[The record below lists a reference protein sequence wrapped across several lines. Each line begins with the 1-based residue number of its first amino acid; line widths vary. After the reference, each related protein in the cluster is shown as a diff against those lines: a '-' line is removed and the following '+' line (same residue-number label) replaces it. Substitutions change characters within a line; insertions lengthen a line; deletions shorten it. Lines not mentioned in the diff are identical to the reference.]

1 METILLLLTFK
12 DTHHN
17 QSVANSTSPDISE
30 LATNS
35 TCHTDRRVFLV
46 SNERVEQ
53 EQDDHIRLYLRE
65 IGQHKLL
72 TKEDE
77 VALSQKI
84 ERGSKAR
91 SILTQV
97 DTITEDLVNWQ
108 TIGTKTDGASENKV
122 AVAAT
127 KRNQATLLK
136 RYAKQLKEID
146 KAISDLKGTQRL
158 KTLNGDL
165 LGSPPD
171 EATVKSNG
179 AARLK
184 GTGKSA
190 SAKFGSAKTGNAKS
204 GSAKTGSNIE
214 KQEVA
219 RLLSEVEE
227 IQKQHRFLRRL
238 VSDSEQAE
246 TQFINSNLRLVVSIA
261 KKYQASRLPLLDLI
275 QEGNLGLIHAVTKFE
290 WQKGFKFSTYA
301 TWWIRQAI
309 TRGIANTS
317 RTIRLP
323 VHAGDIIA
331 RMQKARSN
339 LEAKHG
345 RPATLDELAKELNME
360 TDKVSEV
367 LQFAGDPISL
377 SEPLRENNDA
387 QIGDIVE
394 DTKAEAPDVTAHRS
408 LMPKET
414 EKMMR
419 ALNHREQ
426 DILTMRFGIKTGQS
440 KTLEEVGD
448 ALELTRERVR
458 QIEARAMSKLR
469 HPSSDINTRDIFN
482 A

>member
-1 METILLLLTFK
+1 M
-12 DTHHN
+12 
-17 QSVANSTSPDISE
+17 
-30 LATNS
+30 
-35 TCHTDRRVFLV
+35 

-97 DTITEDLVNWQ
+97 DTITEELGNWQ

-136 RYAKQLKEID
+136 QYAKQLKEID

-165 LGSPPD
+165 LGAPPD
-171 EATVKSNG
+171 ETTVKGNG
-179 AARLK
+179 ATRLK
-184 GTGKSA
+184 GSG
-190 SAKFGSAKTGNAKS
+190 KS
-204 GSAKTGSNIE
+204 GSAKTSNAKSGSSKSDDAAR

-227 IQKQHRFLRRL
+227 IQRHHRFLRRL
-238 VSDSEQAE
+238 VNDSEQAE

>member
-1 METILLLLTFK
+1 MSK
-12 DTHHN
+12 
-17 QSVANSTSPDISE
+17 
-30 LATNS
+30 
-35 TCHTDRRVFLV
+35 
-46 SNERVEQ
+46 ERVEQ

-84 ERGSKAR
+84 ERGGKAR
-91 SILTQV
+91 RILYQI
-97 DTITEDLVNWQ
+97 DKITEDLENWQ
-108 TIGTKTDGASENKV
+108 TIDPKTDAGASESS
-122 AVAAT
+122 AALAT
-127 KRNQATLLK
+127 AKRDQASLLK
-136 RYAKQLKEID
+136 QYNKQLGEID
-146 KAISDLKGTQRL
+146 SAITDLKSTQRL

-165 LGSPPD
+165 LGLPPD
-171 EATVKSNG
+171 ETAIKSHG
-179 AARLK
+179 AAKRGSAK
-184 GTGKSA
+184 SGTKAGNKAA
-190 SAKFGSAKTGNAKS
+190 SAKSKS
-204 GSAKTGSNIE
+204 EAE

-219 RLLSEVEE
+219 RLLTEMEE
-227 IQKQHRFLRRL
+227 RQKHQRFLRRL
-238 VSDSEQAE
+238 VSESEQAE

-331 RMQKARSN
+331 RMQKARSH
-339 LEAKHG
+339 LEAMHG

-367 LQFAGDPISL
+367 LQFAGDPVSL

-394 DTKAEAPDVTAHRS
+394 DTKVEAPDVAAQRS

-426 DILTMRFGIKTGQS
+426 DILTMRFGIKTGQA
-440 KTLEEVGD
+440 KTLEEVGE

>member
-1 METILLLLTFK
+1 MSK
-12 DTHHN
+12 
-17 QSVANSTSPDISE
+17 
-30 LATNS
+30 
-35 TCHTDRRVFLV
+35 
-46 SNERVEQ
+46 ERVEQ

-65 IGQHKLL
+65 IGRHPLL

-91 SILTQV
+91 RILYQI
-97 DTITEDLVNWQ
+97 DKITEGLENWQ
-108 TIGTKTDGASENKV
+108 MIDPKTDAGVSESR
-122 AVAAT
+122 AALAAA
-127 KRNQATLLK
+127 KRNQTRLLK
-136 RYAKQLKEID
+136 LRNKQLDEID
-146 KAISDLKGTQRL
+146 KAIADLKGTQRF
-158 KTLNGDL
+158 KTLDGDL
-165 LGSPPD
+165 LGLPPG
-171 EATVKSNG
+171 EATAKSNG
-179 AARLK
+179 AAK
-184 GTGKSA
+184 KKTAKSE
-190 SAKFGSAKTGNAKS
+190 AKTGGAKS
-204 GSAKTGSNIE
+204 AGTKADSAKPSTQ

-219 RLLSEVEE
+219 RLLTEMEAR
-227 IQKQHRFLRRL
+227 QKHQRFLRHL
-238 VSDSEQAE
+238 VRESEQAE

-331 RMQKARSN
+331 RLQKARSH
-339 LEAKHG
+339 LETMHG

-360 TDKVSEV
+360 TEKVSEV

-377 SEPLRENNDA
+377 SEPLSENNDA

-394 DTKAEAPDVTAHRS
+394 DTKVEAPDIAAERS

-426 DILTMRFGIKTGQS
+426 DILTMRFGIKTGQA
-440 KTLEEVGD
+440 KTLEEVGE

-458 QIEARAMSKLR
+458 QIEARAISKLR
-469 HPSSDINTRDIFN
+469 HPSCDINTRDIFN

>member
-1 METILLLLTFK
+1 MSK
-12 DTHHN
+12 
-17 QSVANSTSPDISE
+17 
-30 LATNS
+30 
-35 TCHTDRRVFLV
+35 
-46 SNERVEQ
+46 ERVEQ

-84 ERGSKAR
+84 ERGGQAR
-91 SILTQV
+91 RLLYQI
-97 DTITEDLVNWQ
+97 DTITEGLENWQ
-108 TIGTKTDGASENKV
+108 TIDNKTDESASESSV
-122 AVAAT
+122 ALAAA

-136 RYAKQLKEID
+136 QYGKQLGEID
-146 KAISDLKGTQRL
+146 KSVTDLKGTQRL

-165 LGSPPD
+165 LGLPPD
-171 EATVKSNG
+171 EATIKSNG
-179 AARLK
+179 AAKK
-184 GTGKSA
+184 GT
-190 SAKFGSAKTGNAKS
+190 AKS
-204 GSAKTGSNIE
+204 GAKTSSAKAGGAKSGKAKSSGNAE
-214 KQEVA
+214 KQAELQEVA
-219 RLLSEVEE
+219 RLLAEAEE
-227 IQKQHRFLRRL
+227 MQKHHRFLRRL
-238 VSDSEQAE
+238 VSESDQAE

-331 RMQKARSN
+331 RMQKARSH
-339 LEAKHG
+339 LESMHG

-360 TDKVSEV
+360 TEKVSEV

-394 DTKAEAPDVTAHRS
+394 DTKVEAPDVAAQRS

-426 DILTMRFGIKTGQS
+426 DILTLRFGIKTGQA
-440 KTLEEVGD
+440 KTLEEVGE
-448 ALELTRERVR
+448 ALDLTRERVR

>member
-1 METILLLLTFK
+1 M
-12 DTHHN
+12 
-17 QSVANSTSPDISE
+17 SE
-30 LATNS
+30 K
-35 TCHTDRRVFLV
+35 
-46 SNERVEQ
+46 RVEQ

-84 ERGSKAR
+84 ELGGKAR
-91 SILTQV
+91 KILWQMN
-97 DTITEDLVNWQ
+97 DIGEGLENWQ
-108 TIGTKTDGASENKV
+108 TIGTKAAKTETSKNGASESS
-122 AVAAT
+122 AALAT
-127 KRNQATLLK
+127 AKRDQAALLK
-136 RYAKQLKEID
+136 KYDKQLSELLQ
-146 KAISDLKGTQRL
+146 AIEDLKGGHRL
-158 KTLNGDL
+158 KTLNGNL
-165 LGSPPD
+165 LGMPPD
-171 EATVKSNG
+171 ELTASTNG
-179 AARLK
+179 AAKKDTK
-184 GTGKSA
+184 GAAKSA
-190 SAKFGSAKTGNAKS
+190 GAKGGAKS
-204 GSAKTGSNIE
+204 SGSKAGSKAVSKAGKGGNTE

-219 RLLSEVEE
+219 RLLAEVEDM
-227 IQKQHRFLRRL
+227 QKHHRFLRRL
-238 VSDSEQAE
+238 VGESEQAE

-331 RMQKARSN
+331 RMQRARLH
-339 LEAKHG
+339 LEAMHG
-345 RPATLDELAKELNME
+345 RPATLEELAQELNME
-360 TDKVSEV
+360 TYKVSEV

-394 DTKAEAPDVTAHRS
+394 DTKVEAPDIAAQRS

-419 ALNHREQ
+419 ALNEREQ
-426 DILTMRFGIKTGQS
+426 DILTLRFGIRTGQS
-440 KTLEEVGD
+440 KTLEEVGE
-448 ALELTRERVR
+448 ALDLTRERVR

-482 A
+482 G

>member
-1 METILLLLTFK
+1 MSK
-12 DTHHN
+12 
-17 QSVANSTSPDISE
+17 
-30 LATNS
+30 
-35 TCHTDRRVFLV
+35 
-46 SNERVEQ
+46 ERAEQ

-91 SILTQV
+91 RILYRIE
-97 DTITEDLVNWQ
+97 TITEDLENWQ
-108 TIGTKTDGASENKV
+108 TIDTKIDSSASESS
-122 AVAAT
+122 AALAT
-127 KRNQATLLK
+127 AKRNRASRLK
-136 RYAKQLKEID
+136 QHGEHLDEIGKD
-146 KAISDLKGTQRL
+146 VADLKSNQRP

-165 LGSPPD
+165 LGMPPD
-171 EATVKSNG
+171 EATAKTNG
-179 AARLK
+179 AAKRGSAK
-184 GTGKSA
+184 AGAKAGGSKSA
-190 SAKFGSAKTGNAKS
+190 SAKPKGNA
-204 GSAKTGSNIE
+204 E

-219 RLLSEVEE
+219 RLLAEVEGM
-227 IQKQHRFLRRL
+227 QRHHRFLRRL
-238 VSDSEQAE
+238 VGESEQAE

-331 RMQKARSN
+331 RMQKARSH
-339 LEAKHG
+339 LEAMHG
-345 RPATLDELAKELNME
+345 RPATLEELAQELNME

-394 DTKAEAPDVTAHRS
+394 DTKVEAPDIAAQRS

-426 DILTMRFGIKTGQS
+426 DILTLRFGIKTGQS
-440 KTLEEVGD
+440 KTLEEVGE

>member
-1 METILLLLTFK
+1 MSK
-12 DTHHN
+12 
-17 QSVANSTSPDISE
+17 
-30 LATNS
+30 
-35 TCHTDRRVFLV
+35 
-46 SNERVEQ
+46 ERVEQ

-84 ERGSKAR
+84 ERGGKAR
-91 SILTQV
+91 RILYQI
-97 DTITEDLVNWQ
+97 DKITEDLENWQ
-108 TIGTKTDGASENKV
+108 TIDPKTDAGASESS
-122 AVAAT
+122 AALAT
-127 KRNQATLLK
+127 AKRNQASLLK
-136 RYAKQLKEID
+136 LYDKQLGEID
-146 KAISDLKGTQRL
+146 SDITDLKSTQRL

-165 LGSPPD
+165 LGLPPD
-171 EATVKSNG
+171 EATIKSNG
-179 AARLK
+179 AAKK
-184 GTGKSA
+184 GSAKSGTKASSKAA
-190 SAKFGSAKTGNAKS
+190 SAKSKS
-204 GSAKTGSNIE
+204 DAE

-219 RLLSEVEE
+219 RLLTEMEE
-227 IQKQHRFLRRL
+227 RQKHQRFLRRL
-238 VSDSEQAE
+238 VSESEQAE

-331 RMQKARSN
+331 RMQKARSH
-339 LEAKHG
+339 LEAMHG

-367 LQFAGDPISL
+367 LQFAGDPVSL

-394 DTKAEAPDVTAHRS
+394 DTKVEAPDVAAQRS

-426 DILTMRFGIKTGQS
+426 DILTMRFGIKTGQA
-440 KTLEEVGD
+440 KTLEEVGE

>member
-1 METILLLLTFK
+1 M
-12 DTHHN
+12 
-17 QSVANSTSPDISE
+17 SE
-30 LATNS
+30 K
-35 TCHTDRRVFLV
+35 
-46 SNERVEQ
+46 RVEQ

-84 ERGSKAR
+84 ELGGKAR
-91 SILTQV
+91 RILWQI
-97 DTITEDLVNWQ
+97 DKIGEGLENWQ
-108 TIGTKTDGASENKV
+108 PIGTKAEAAKNGASESS
-122 AVAAT
+122 AALAT
-127 KRNQATLLK
+127 AKRDQAALLK
-136 RYAKQLKEID
+136 KYNKQLGEINR
-146 KAISDLKGTQRL
+146 AIEDLRGGQRL
-158 KTLNGDL
+158 KTLNGNL
-165 LGSPPD
+165 LGLPPD
-171 EATVKSNG
+171 EITASSNG
-179 AARLK
+179 AATK
-184 GTGKSA
+184 G
-190 SAKFGSAKTGNAKS
+190 AKGAAKS
-204 GSAKTGSNIE
+204 GTKGAKAGAKSGGSKTGSKTGKGANTE

-219 RLLSEVEE
+219 RLLAEVEDM
-227 IQKQHRFLRRL
+227 QRHHRFLRRL
-238 VSDSEQAE
+238 VGDSEQAE

-339 LEAKHG
+339 LEAAHG
-345 RPATLDELAKELNME
+345 RPATLEELAHELNME

-394 DTKAEAPDVTAHRS
+394 DTKVEAPDIAAQRS

-419 ALNHREQ
+419 ALNEREQ
-426 DILTMRFGIKTGQS
+426 DILTLRFGIRTGQS
-440 KTLEEVGD
+440 KTLEEVGE
-448 ALELTRERVR
+448 ALDLTRERVR

-482 A
+482 G

>member
-1 METILLLLTFK
+1 M
-12 DTHHN
+12 
-17 QSVANSTSPDISE
+17 SE
-30 LATNS
+30 K
-35 TCHTDRRVFLV
+35 
-46 SNERVEQ
+46 RVEQ

-84 ERGSKAR
+84 ELGGKAR
-91 SILTQV
+91 KIL
-97 DTITEDLVNWQ
+97 WQ
-108 TIGTKTDGASENKV
+108 MNDIGEWLESWKPISTKAEAAKNGASESS
-122 AVAAT
+122 AALAT
-127 KRNQATLLK
+127 AKRDQAALLK
-136 RYAKQLKEID
+136 KYDKQLSELHQ
-146 KAISDLKGTQRL
+146 AIEDLKGGHRL
-158 KTLNGDL
+158 KTLNGNL
-165 LGSPPD
+165 LGMPPD
-171 EATVKSNG
+171 ELTASTNG
-179 AARLK
+179 AAKKDTK
-184 GTGKSA
+184 GAAKSSGAKGSDKSGGSKAGSKAGKA
-190 SAKFGSAKTGNAKS
+190 GNA
-204 GSAKTGSNIE
+204 E

-219 RLLSEVEE
+219 RLLAEVEE
-227 IQKQHRFLRRL
+227 MQKHHRFLRRL
-238 VSDSEQAE
+238 VGESEQAE

-331 RMQKARSN
+331 RMQRARLH
-339 LEAKHG
+339 LEAMHG
-345 RPATLDELAKELNME
+345 RPATLEELAQELNME
-360 TDKVSEV
+360 TYKVSEV

-394 DTKAEAPDVTAHRS
+394 DTKVEAPDIAAQRS

-419 ALNHREQ
+419 ALNEREQ
-426 DILTMRFGIKTGQS
+426 DILTLRFGIRTGQS
-440 KTLEEVGD
+440 KTLEEVGE
-448 ALELTRERVR
+448 ALDLTRERVR

-482 A
+482 G

>member
-1 METILLLLTFK
+1 M
-12 DTHHN
+12 
-17 QSVANSTSPDISE
+17 SE
-30 LATNS
+30 K
-35 TCHTDRRVFLV
+35 
-46 SNERVEQ
+46 RVEQ

-84 ERGSKAR
+84 ELGGKAR
-91 SILTQV
+91 KILWQMN
-97 DTITEDLVNWQ
+97 DIGEGLENWQ
-108 TIGTKTDGASENKV
+108 TIGTKAAKTEASKNGASESS
-122 AVAAT
+122 AALAT
-127 KRNQATLLK
+127 AKRDQAALLK
-136 RYAKQLKEID
+136 KYDKQLSELLQ
-146 KAISDLKGTQRL
+146 AIEDLKGGHRL
-158 KTLNGDL
+158 KTLNGNL
-165 LGSPPD
+165 LGMPPD
-171 EATVKSNG
+171 ELTASTNG
-179 AARLK
+179 AAKK
-184 GTGKSA
+184 GTKGAAKS
-190 SAKFGSAKTGNAKS
+190 GTRGAKTGAKS
-204 GSAKTGSNIE
+204 GGSKAGSKTGSKAGKGGNTE

-219 RLLSEVEE
+219 RLLAEVEDM
-227 IQKQHRFLRRL
+227 QKHHRFLRRL
-238 VSDSEQAE
+238 VGESEQAE

-331 RMQKARSN
+331 RMQRARLH
-339 LEAKHG
+339 LEAMHG
-345 RPATLDELAKELNME
+345 RPATLEELAQELNME
-360 TDKVSEV
+360 TYKVSEV

-394 DTKAEAPDVTAHRS
+394 DTKVEAPDIAAQRS

-419 ALNHREQ
+419 ALNEREQ
-426 DILTMRFGIKTGQS
+426 DILTLRFGIRTGQA
-440 KTLEEVGD
+440 KTLEEVGE
-448 ALELTRERVR
+448 ALDLTRERVR

-482 A
+482 G

>member
-1 METILLLLTFK
+1 M
-12 DTHHN
+12 
-17 QSVANSTSPDISE
+17 SE
-30 LATNS
+30 K
-35 TCHTDRRVFLV
+35 
-46 SNERVEQ
+46 RVEQ

-84 ERGSKAR
+84 ELGGKAR
-91 SILTQV
+91 KILWQMN
-97 DTITEDLVNWQ
+97 DIGEGLENWQ
-108 TIGTKTDGASENKV
+108 TIGTKAAKTEASKNGASESS
-122 AVAAT
+122 AALAT
-127 KRNQATLLK
+127 AKRDQAALLK
-136 RYAKQLKEID
+136 KYDKQLSELLQ
-146 KAISDLKGTQRL
+146 AIEDLKGGHRL
-158 KTLNGDL
+158 KTLNGNL
-165 LGSPPD
+165 LGLPPD
-171 EATVKSNG
+171 ELTASTNG
-179 AARLK
+179 AAKKDTK
-184 GTGKSA
+184 GAAKSA
-190 SAKFGSAKTGNAKS
+190 GAKGGAKS
-204 GSAKTGSNIE
+204 SGSKAGSKAVSKAGKGGNTE

-219 RLLSEVEE
+219 RLLAEVEDM
-227 IQKQHRFLRRL
+227 QKHHRFLRRL
-238 VSDSEQAE
+238 VGESEQAE

-331 RMQKARSN
+331 RMQRARLH
-339 LEAKHG
+339 LEAMHG
-345 RPATLDELAKELNME
+345 RPATLEELAQELNME
-360 TDKVSEV
+360 TYKVSEV

-394 DTKAEAPDVTAHRS
+394 DTKVEAPDIAAQRS

-419 ALNHREQ
+419 ALNEREQ
-426 DILTMRFGIKTGQS
+426 DILTLRFGIRTGQS
-440 KTLEEVGD
+440 KTLEEVGE
-448 ALELTRERVR
+448 ALDLTRERVR

-482 A
+482 G